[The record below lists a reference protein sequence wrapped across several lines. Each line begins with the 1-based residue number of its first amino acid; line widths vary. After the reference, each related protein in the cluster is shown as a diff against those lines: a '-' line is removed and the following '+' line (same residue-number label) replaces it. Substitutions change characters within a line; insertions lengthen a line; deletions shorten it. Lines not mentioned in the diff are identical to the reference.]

1 MVARSN
7 KILLPIRSKFLWVE
21 EILLRLLQQQ
31 RVTRHS
37 GAPNPKTDH
46 SELKYLKIC
55 HCTFTK
61 TIQQEFC
68 LLCIKNLIKFYNFK
82 ALTLRQS
89 IKRKDLSKLN
99 FCTKIR
105 LFEECVK
112 LQKLHFSHK
121 IGGRPHK
128 KRCDNSCCKI
138 VCLHV
143 KIGKRMSS
151 LQRSVVLEI
160 SHRPPKKEVQNYK

>member
-1 MVARSN
+1 MSQ
-7 KILLPIRSKFLWVE
+7 KSKSISKKSSV
-21 EILLRLLQQQ
+21 
-31 RVTRHS
+31 
-37 GAPNPKTDH
+37 
-46 SELKYLKIC
+46 
-55 HCTFTK
+55 
-61 TIQQEFC
+61 
-68 LLCIKNLIKFYNFK
+68 KF
-82 ALTLRQS
+82 
-89 IKRKDLSKLN
+89 N

-160 SHRPPKKEVQNYK
+160 SHRVPQKRGVELQMTENWHIRCNNSKRDALWETWKSLSYNWKWWLNKKSELYIQKSSKNTQNEKSENSKKILKTHRFLYFIPYAHRAFRK